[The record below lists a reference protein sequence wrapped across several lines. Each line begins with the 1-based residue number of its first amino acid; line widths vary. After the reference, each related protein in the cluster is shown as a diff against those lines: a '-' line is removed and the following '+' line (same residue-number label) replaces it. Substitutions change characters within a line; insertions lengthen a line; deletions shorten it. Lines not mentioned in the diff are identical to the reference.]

1 MRHTAPASPRQISPS
16 RRALLALLVLLAS
29 AVPLLV
35 AAPHAS
41 ALSKGLMDEN
51 LPRNDDPTQR
61 AEFFDVAKRANVK
74 FVRTYIQWEGKT
86 STPAPHEID
95 SIIRYALEAKVNGID
110 TVFIGFNGLI
120 AADEGGGFDD
130 ARDISLK
137 RYRLLVQRSVAALK
151 PLQAAGVR
159 LVWEPMNEANI
170 YTLFP
175 KKNGPEVWRKMQNI
189 AYEEVKEQTPDAM
202 VVAGELAPYA
212 RNPKSTN
219 PGTWVQRALGLDARF
234 KPKKGTRA
242 KDYAIKADGWTLH
255 SYDYK
260 VDPAK
265 TLKSDTM
272 WTIRNVARTRAILR
286 KIARTS
292 RVPRS
297 AVEKVYITEFA
308 YIAEGG
314 QSTSEENAAKWTR
327 KAWEIAKKNK
337 LRGFLWFQ
345 VRDPKDIFYSGL
357 KTIDG
362 DERKVFPVFLDL
374 K

>member
-1 MRHTAPASPRQISPS
+1 VRHTSPASPRLLSAS
-16 RRALLALLVLLAS
+16 RRGLLALLVLLAS
-29 AVPLLV
+29 AVPALI
-35 AAPHAS
+35 AAPSAS
-41 ALSKGLMDEN
+41 ALTKGLMDEN
-51 LPRNDDPTQR
+51 LPRNDDPAQR

-74 FVRTYIQWEGKT
+74 FVRTYLQWEGKT
-86 STPAPHEID
+86 SHPAPHEID
-95 SIIRYALEAKVNGID
+95 SIKRYALEAKANGID

-137 RYRLLVQRSVAALK
+137 RFRQLVQRSVTALK
-151 PLQAAGVR
+151 PLEAAGVR
-159 LVWEPMNEANI
+159 FVWSPINEANI

-189 AYEEVKEQTPDAM
+189 AYDEIKKITPKAM

-219 PGTWVQRALGLDARF
+219 PGTWVQRALGLDVKNKAR
-234 KPKKGTRA
+234 KGTRA

-260 VDPAK
+260 VDPSR
-265 TLKSDTM
+265 TLKSDAK
-272 WTIRNVARTRAILR
+272 WTIRNVAQTRTNLR
-286 KIARTS
+286 RIARTK
-292 RVPRS
+292 RVPAA
-297 AVEKVYITEFA
+297 AVDKVYITEFA

-314 QSTSEENAAKWTR
+314 QSTSEENAAKWTQ
-327 KAWEIAKKNK
+327 KAWDIAKRNQ

-345 VRDPKDIFYSGL
+345 VRDPQDIFYSGL
-357 KTIDG
+357 KSIDG
-362 DERKVFPVFLDL
+362 DERQVFPVFLNL

>member
-1 MRHTAPASPRQISPS
+1 M
-16 RRALLALLVLLAS
+16 LAGT
-29 AVPLLV
+29 VPLAV
-35 AAPHAS
+35 AAPDAS

-51 LPRNDDPTQR
+51 LPRNDDPAQR
-61 AEFFDVAKRANVK
+61 AEFFDAAKRANVK
-74 FVRTYIQWEGKT
+74 FVRTYLQWEGKT
-86 STPAPHEID
+86 SHPAAHEIE
-95 SIIRYALEAKVNGID
+95 SIRRYALEAKVNGID

-130 ARDISLK
+130 ARDLSLN

-151 PLQAAGVR
+151 DLETVGIR
-159 LVWEPMNEANI
+159 LVWSPMNEANI

-175 KKNGPEVWRKMQNI
+175 KKHGPEVWRKMQNI
-189 AYEEVKEQTPDAM
+189 AYDEIKKQTPKAM

-219 PGTWVQRALGLDARF
+219 PGTWVQRALGLDAKF
-234 KPKKGTRA
+234 KARKGTRA

-260 VDPAK
+260 VDPARRLNSS
-265 TLKSDTM
+265 TQ
-272 WTIRNVARTRAILR
+272 WTIRNVAQTRTNLR
-286 KIARTS
+286 RIARTK
-292 RVPRS
+292 RVPKA
-297 AVEKVYITEFA
+297 AVDKVYITEFA
-308 YIAEGG
+308 YIAEGS
-314 QSTSEENAAKWTR
+314 QSTSEENAAKWTK
-327 KAWEIAKKNK
+327 KAWDIAKRNK

-362 DERKVFPVFLDL
+362 DERLVFPVFLNL